1 MGVSGSGE
9 SVKQSITLTDHYKLV
24 FTESGKIRES
34 QGLKSHWQG
43 HQCEKMR

>member
-24 FTESGKIRES
+24 FTESGKYTRES
-34 QGLKSHWQG
+34 GAEEPLARAP
-43 HQCEKMR
+43 M